1 MWKDIRHLWS
11 LLTTSQRRQVLTLQ
25 WLILFMAIIQVIGVA
40 SILPFMAVVSDA
52 SIISDNRWLSHLYQV
67 SGVNSIDAFLFLSG
81 LSVLALLTLSSL
93 TSMVATWHIIHT
105 GQRLGADMSIRLYRH
120 YLEQPWLFH
129 TKHHSAT
136 LTNHLAGECHRVMS
150 QIINPLLQLNA
161 RLVTSGLLLATVF
174 LVNPAAASIG
184 ALIFLLVYVLM
195 YLTVRKRLTRMGD
208 ITVAAGKRRYRLMTE
223 GFGAIKEL
231 MLLGR
236 QPHFIDDYQ
245 LSARRLAREQGNM
258 NAFAQLPRYLVELT
272 AFGTV
277 IMLVLYLLKANNGDA
292 SQLMPL
298 LSFYAL
304 AGFKLLPAFQQ
315 IYANVAQVRGNL
327 PALHAIQDDLEQS
340 QQTIET
346 PQPTDLPLHPKK
358 HIALDQ
364 VSFTYPGKSQP
375 ALSDVSLTIP
385 VNQSVAFVG
394 PSGAGK
400 TTCVDMLLGLLPPD
414 SGSLRVDQET
424 ITDDIRRAWQNS
436 IGYVPQS
443 IFLIDASIRDNIAL
457 GLPESDIDENRLKTA
472 IKLAHIHEFVAHL
485 PQGIHTV
492 VGEQGVQLSGGQ
504 RQRIGIAR
512 ALYHD
517 PAVLVLDEATSALDS
532 ISERHIMAAID
543 EIGKQKTVIIIAHR
557 LSSVR
562 HCNTI
567 FVMDKGRI
575 IASGSYETL
584 SQNNDLFRSLTST
597 SQAHVPPIL

>member
-1 MWKDIRHLWS
+1 MWNDIRHLWS
-11 LLTTSQRRQVLTLQ
+11 LLTASQRRQVLTLQ
-25 WLILFMAIIQVIGVA
+25 WLILLMAIIQVIGVA
-40 SILPFMAVVSDA
+40 SILPFMTLVSNTDAVT
-52 SIISDNRWLSHLYQV
+52 DNRWLSRLYQA
-67 SGVNSIDAFLFLSG
+67 SGADSIDAFLFLSG
-81 LSVLALLTLSSL
+81 LSVLSLLTLSSL
-93 TSMVATWHIIHT
+93 TSMAATWHIIHT

-184 ALIFLLVYVLM
+184 ALIFLLVYTLM

-208 ITVAAGKRRYRLMTE
+208 ITVAAGKQRYRLMTE

-236 QPHFIDDYQ
+236 QPRFIDDYQ
-245 LSARRLAREQGNM
+245 HSARRLAREQGNM

-277 IMLVLYLLKANNGDA
+277 IMLVLYLLRANNGDA
-292 SQLMPL
+292 NELLPL
-298 LSFYAL
+298 LSLYAL

-315 IYANVAQVRGNL
+315 IYASLSQVRGNL

-346 PQPTDLPLHPKK
+346 HQPTELPLYPEK

-375 ALSDVSLTIP
+375 ALNNVSLTIP

-424 ITDDIRRAWQNS
+424 ITDDTRRAWQNS
-436 IGYVPQS
+436 IGYVPQN
-443 IFLIDASIRDNIAL
+443 IFLIDASIRENIAL
-457 GLPESDIDENRLKTA
+457 GLPESDINKDRLQKA
-472 IKLAHIHEFVAHL
+472 IKLAHIHEFVDHL
-485 PQGIHTV
+485 PQGIDTII
-492 VGEQGVQLSGGQ
+492 GERGVQLSGGQ

-517 PAVLVLDEATSALDS
+517 PVVLVLDEATSALDS

-543 EIGKQKTVIIIAHR
+543 EIGEQKTVIIIAHR
-557 LSSVR
+557 LSTVKHSD
-562 HCNTI
+562 TI
-567 FVMDKGRI
+567 FVMDKGRL

-584 SQNNDLFRSLTST
+584 SQKNDLFRSLISA
-597 SQAHVPPIL
+597 S

>member
-11 LLTTSQRRQVLTLQ
+11 LLTSSQQRQVLTLQ
-25 WLILFMAIIQVIGVA
+25 WLILLMAIIQVIGVA

-52 SIISDNRWLSHLYQV
+52 GTISDNRWLSRLYQA

-93 TSMVATWHIIHT
+93 ISMVATWHIIHT

-120 YLEQPWLFH
+120 YLAQPWLFH
-129 TKHHSAT
+129 TQHHSAT

-150 QIINPLLQLNA
+150 LIINPLLQLNA

-208 ITVAAGKRRYRLMTE
+208 STVAAGKQRYRLMTE
-223 GFGAIKEL
+223 GFGSIKEL

-245 LSARRLAREQGNM
+245 RSARRLAREQGNM

-292 SQLMPL
+292 NELLPL
-298 LSFYAL
+298 LSLYAL

-315 IYANVAQVRGNL
+315 IYASLAQVRGNL
-327 PALHAIQDDLEQS
+327 PALHAIQDDLEHS

-346 PQPTDLPLHPKK
+346 NLTTPLALHPKER
-358 HIALDQ
+358 IALDQ
-364 VSFTYPGKSQP
+364 VSFTYPGKSQL
-375 ALSDVSLTIP
+375 ALNDVSLTIP

-414 SGSLRVDQET
+414 SGSLRVDQEK
-424 ITDDIRRAWQNS
+424 ITDDTRRAWQNS

-472 IKLAHIHEFVAHL
+472 IRLAHIHEFVDHL

-532 ISERHIMAAID
+532 ISEGHIMAAID
-543 EIGKQKTVIIIAHR
+543 EIGKQKTVIIITHR
-557 LSSVR
+557 LSTVK
-562 HCNTI
+562 HCNMI
-567 FVMDKGRI
+567 FVMDKGRV

-584 SQNNDLFRSLTST
+584 SQKNDLFRSLTSI
-597 SQAHVPPIL
+597 S

>member
-25 WLILFMAIIQVIGVA
+25 WLILLMAIIQVIGVA

-52 SIISDNRWLSHLYQV
+52 STISDNRWLSRLYQA

-245 LSARRLAREQGNM
+245 RSARRLAREQGNM

-315 IYANVAQVRGNL
+315 IYASLAQVRGNL

-346 PQPTDLPLHPKK
+346 PQPTDLTLHPKK

-364 VSFTYPGKSQP
+364 VNFTYPGKSQP

-400 TTCVDMLLGLLPPD
+400 TTCVDMLLGLLQPD
-414 SGSLRVDQET
+414 SGSQRVDQET
-424 ITDDIRRAWQNS
+424 INDHTRRAWQNS

-443 IFLIDASIRDNIAL
+443 IFLVDASIRDNIAL
-457 GLPESDIDENRLKTA
+457 GLPECDIDENRLKTA
-472 IKLAHIHEFVAHL
+472 IKLAHIHEFVDHL

-557 LSSVR
+557 LSTVR

-597 SQAHVPPIL
+597 SQAHAPPIL